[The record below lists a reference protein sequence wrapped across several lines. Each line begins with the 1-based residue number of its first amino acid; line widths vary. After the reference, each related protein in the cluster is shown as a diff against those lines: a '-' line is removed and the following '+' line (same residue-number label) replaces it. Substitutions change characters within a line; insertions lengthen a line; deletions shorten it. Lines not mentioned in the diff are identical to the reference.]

1 MKMNRKRGVS
11 ALCLV
16 SMLLLSA
23 CGGKEAAETVMDTSV
38 SVTSATA
45 QTGTLSTDGTYVGS
59 VSSEE
64 GTASVMALVSGNV
77 EEVAVKVGDS
87 VQYGQL
93 LCRFDDESAQ
103 LALQNAQASYQS
115 VLAGIESARLN
126 YESALAGQGGGEDGE
141 LKLLQEQ
148 VKTAEKNYSDTQAL
162 FEIGAASRLEVDTVR
177 QTLMAAQAG
186 LESAEIAMDAARAAV
201 RQAETGLLQ
210 AQAGLDSAEYQV
222 SLCRLTAP
230 ISGTVEAVN
239 VVKNNFTPSGT
250 AAFVIAGVNNKT
262 VTFYVPNEVRASIQP
277 GQSVSVTNAG
287 KSCQGTVSEVGGI
300 VTADGLFRVKA
311 ILNNAVDL
319 PDGISVEL
327 TTAAYLEEDA
337 VLVPTNAL
345 CFDTGDAAYVY
356 LVQNG
361 KAVRRD
367 VTIGFY
373 SAETAAIIEG
383 LEGGEEVIVTWSAGL
398 KDGAPIRTGDA
409 PAAPE
414 NAAAPGEDSENSQT
428 P

>member
-1 MKMNRKRGVS
+1 MI
-11 ALCLV
+11 
-16 SMLLLSA
+16 
-23 CGGKEAAETVMDTSV
+23 T
-38 SVTSATA
+38 
-45 QTGTLSTDGTYVGS
+45 
-59 VSSEE
+59 
-64 GTASVMALVSGNV
+64 
-77 EEVAVKVGDS
+77 
-87 VQYGQL
+87 
-93 LCRFDDESAQ
+93 
-103 LALQNAQASYQS
+103 
-115 VLAGIESARLN
+115 
-126 YESALAGQGGGEDGE
+126 
-141 LKLLQEQ
+141 
-148 VKTAEKNYSDTQAL
+148 
-162 FEIGAASRLEVDTVR
+162 
-177 QTLMAAQAG
+177 
-186 LESAEIAMDAARAAV
+186 
-201 RQAETGLLQ
+201 
-210 AQAGLDSAEYQV
+210 
-222 SLCRLTAP
+222 
-230 ISGTVEAVN
+230 
-239 VVKNNFTPSGT
+239 
-250 AAFVIAGVNNKT
+250 GVNNKT

-337 VLVPTNAL
+337 VLVPTDAL
-345 CFDTGDAAYVY
+345 YFDTGDAAYVY

-367 VTIGFY
+367 VTIGLY

-409 PAAPE
+409 PAVPE